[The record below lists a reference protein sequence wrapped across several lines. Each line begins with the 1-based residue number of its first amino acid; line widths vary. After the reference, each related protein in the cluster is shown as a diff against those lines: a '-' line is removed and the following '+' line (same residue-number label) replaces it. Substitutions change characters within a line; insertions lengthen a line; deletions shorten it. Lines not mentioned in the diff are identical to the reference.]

1 MPMAKLAESIV
12 QADEL
17 LEGSPTNPP
26 TPPPST
32 SHGPIPIARHSRSH
46 LASSEE

>member
-17 LEGSPTNPP
+17 LESP
-26 TPPPST
+26 SQ
-32 SHGPIPIARHSRSH
+32 GPGPGR
-46 LASSEE
+46 

>member
-17 LEGSPTNPP
+17 LELPHQAAEPVRRSSGLSPD
-26 TPPPST
+26 
-32 SHGPIPIARHSRSH
+32 A
-46 LASSEE
+46 

>member
-17 LEGSPTNPP
+17 LESPHHAPEPLRRGSGY
-26 TPPPST
+26 
-32 SHGPIPIARHSRSH
+32 H
-46 LASSEE
+46 EE

>member
-17 LEGSPTNPP
+17 LESPHPGGGVEALRRGSAGH
-26 TPPPST
+26 
-32 SHGPIPIARHSRSH
+32 SH
-46 LASSEE
+46 EE